1 MGTLVQNSGINLTG
15 YHEFKIGAILKL
27 AREKSGMIQDEV
39 ARKVKTKKRNFKDR
53 KSRRRHEVAGM
64 MIVLDVD
71 DDFLYGKEKRG
82 KIRSR

>member
-1 MGTLVQNSGINLTG
+1 V
-15 YHEFKIGAILKL
+15 
-27 AREKSGMIQDEV
+27 
-39 ARKVKTKKRNFKDR
+39 NFI
-53 KSRRRHEVAGM
+53 VAGM